1 MGNINGFIER
11 LLGEFI
17 TNNEIY
23 KAIMF
28 NTISNL
34 IKGEKMSES
43 FKDNWAIPDL
53 AYHMIATGEST
64 GELALMLEKVADY
77 YQLQQKSLTDQL
89 KTFIEPIMIVILAV
103 IVGGIVLSIII
114 PLFEVYKSIK

>member
-1 MGNINGFIER
+1 
-11 LLGEFI
+11 
-17 TNNEIY
+17 
-23 KAIMF
+23 MF
-28 NTISNL
+28 DTISNL
-34 IKGEKMSES
+34 LRGERMSES
-43 FKDNWAIPDL
+43 FKNNWAIPDL

-64 GELALMLEKVADY
+64 GELAVMLDKVADY

-89 KTFIEPIMIVILAV
+89 KTFIEPIMIVILAI